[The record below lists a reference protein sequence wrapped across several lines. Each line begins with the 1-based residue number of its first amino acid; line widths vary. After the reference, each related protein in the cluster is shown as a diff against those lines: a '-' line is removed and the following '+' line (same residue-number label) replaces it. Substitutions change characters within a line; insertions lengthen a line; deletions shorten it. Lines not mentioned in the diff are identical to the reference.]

1 MAILTQS
8 TNGEGPITG
17 WPLELCRPGQY
28 LALCLDVKDSFGI
41 QRPKYGEPTQIETL
55 DVCRF
60 LFGTQDGQMVQ
71 TGEMKISAHEK
82 SKLTGVLTS
91 WLGSAP
97 GAGFDTESLRGKGAM
112 INIVHATSQKG
123 RVYAD
128 IKSVTPVMTEMEGKV
143 PARVLFN
150 IPGESP
156 APAVVQQPVQPAST
170 IEGQIR
176 QSTDNPIPAQPAPQA
191 ATTVT
196 VDQPQ
201 TVQPAQPQQQ
211 QMFTQP
217 SQGQSVPF

>member
-8 TNGEGPITG
+8 SNGDGPITG
-17 WPLELCRPGQY
+17 WSLEPCRPGQY
-28 LALCLDVKDSFGI
+28 LAICLDVKDSFGI
-41 QRPKYGEPTQIETL
+41 QRPKYEDPSQIETL

-112 INIVHATSQKG
+112 INIVEKTSLKG
-123 RVYAD
+123 RTYAD
-128 IKSVTPVMTEMEGKV
+128 ITSVTPVMAGMEAQV
-143 PARVLFN
+143 PQASNFT
-150 IPGESP
+150 IPGGSPAPAP
-156 APAVVQQPVQPAST
+156 APAVVQQPVQPA
-170 IEGQIR
+170 
-176 QSTDNPIPAQPAPQA
+176 PAQPAPQA
-191 ATTVT
+191 TTTVT

-201 TVQPAQPQQQ
+201 TVQPAQT
-211 QMFTQP
+211 QMFSQP
-217 SQGQSVPF
+217 SSGQSVPF

>member
-8 TNGEGPITG
+8 SNGEGPITG
-17 WPLELCRPGQY
+17 WSLEPCRPGQY
-28 LALCLDVKDSFGI
+28 LAICLEVKDSFGI
-41 QRPKYGEPTQIETL
+41 QRPKYEDPSQIETL

-112 INIVHATSQKG
+112 INIVEKTSQKG
-123 RVYAD
+123 RTYSD
-128 IKSVTPVMTEMEGKV
+128 ITSVTPVMAGMEAQV
-143 PARVLFN
+143 PQASNFT
-150 IPGESP
+150 IPGGSPAPAPAQP
-156 APAVVQQPVQPAST
+156 APAVVQQPVQPVQPA
-170 IEGQIR
+170 
-176 QSTDNPIPAQPAPQA
+176 PAQPAPQA
-191 ATTVT
+191 TTTVT

-201 TVQPAQPQQQ
+201 TVQPAQT
-211 QMFTQP
+211 QMFSQP
-217 SQGQSVPF
+217 SQSVPF